1 MGRGEAHPPDR
12 DVDPQDVVFDQ
23 ERPDE
28 LWLSD
33 AGRPVTAD
41 QLDAVTSA
49 MAVGLPAM
57 MPWAPWATIAR

>member
-1 MGRGEAHPPDR
+1 MS
-12 DVDPQDVVFDQ
+12 DPQDVVFDQ